1 MFNLEEQQEDG
12 DLATVVRLIK
22 EIRIALCTSVD
33 REGMPHARPVQTL
46 AAEGDGSLWFFT
58 DWHSDKVA
66 ELRRDDR
73 VALGYADPSRSTYV
87 TVSGR
92 ARLFRDPVRARELW
106 SVEQRAYYPDGPEDA
121 RLALLQVS
129 LVRAEYWIAPG
140 RLSYLVAAVRA
151 AVTGQPAEVIG
162 QHDKVP

>member
-1 MFNLEEQQEDG
+1 MFDFEEQQEDG

-33 REGMPHARPVQTL
+33 QEGMPHARPVQTL

-73 VALGYADPSRSTYV
+73 VIRRSLQEHLCHGQWTGASLQGPG
-87 TVSGR
+87 TR
-92 ARLFRDPVRARELW
+92 A
-106 SVEQRAYYPDGPEDA
+106 
-121 RLALLQVS
+121 
-129 LVRAEYWIAPG
+129 
-140 RLSYLVAAVRA
+140 
-151 AVTGQPAEVIG
+151 
-162 QHDKVP
+162 